1 MQSITNKK
9 CTLLLFVFFFFT
21 FCTFRFM
28 SAYQN
33 YLWPQRKR
41 EQEGERQIENR
52 ELIAIL

>member
-21 FCTFRFM
+21 FRFT

-33 YLWPQRKR
+33 YLWLPKQKEMEREGRK
-41 EQEGERQIENR
+41 
-52 ELIAIL
+52 